1 MENNK
6 YPIREDW
13 EDYYKTLEAIRR
25 TGVVNMYG
33 ASPYLKECYPDELTN
48 DQAKD
53 VLINWI
59 ENYKELNEKF
69 GWQK

>member
-6 YPIREDW
+6 YQIREDW

-25 TGVVNMYG
+25 TGVVNMFG
-33 ASPYLKECYPDELTN
+33 AAPYLRECYPDELTN

-59 ENYKELNEKF
+59 ENYNELNEKF

>member
-6 YPIREDW
+6 YQIREDW

-25 TGVVNMYG
+25 TGVVNMFG
-33 ASPYLKECYPDELTN
+33 AAPYLRECYPDELTN

>member
-6 YPIREDW
+6 YQIREDW

-33 ASPYLKECYPDELTN
+33 AAPYLRECYPDELTN

-69 GWQK
+69 GWQ

>member
-25 TGVVNMYG
+25 TGVVNMWG
-33 ASPYLKECYPDELTN
+33 ATPYLRECYPDELTL
-48 DQAKD
+48 DQAKE
-53 VLINWI
+53 VLLSWI

-69 GWQK
+69 GWQ